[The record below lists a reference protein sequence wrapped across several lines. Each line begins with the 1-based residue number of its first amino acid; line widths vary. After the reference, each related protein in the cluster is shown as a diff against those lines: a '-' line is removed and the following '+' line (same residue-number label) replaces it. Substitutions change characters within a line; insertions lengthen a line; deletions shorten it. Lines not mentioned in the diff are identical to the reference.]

1 MLEISEGDFQYL
13 ITPRADGGY
22 MCIRRMLDGSK
33 GVDPFQP
40 PDEMNSLAE
49 VPESVQKRFVEFV
62 KEKSVKA
69 LH

>member
-40 PDEMNSLAE
+40 
-49 VPESVQKRFVEFV
+49 ESVQKRFVEFV